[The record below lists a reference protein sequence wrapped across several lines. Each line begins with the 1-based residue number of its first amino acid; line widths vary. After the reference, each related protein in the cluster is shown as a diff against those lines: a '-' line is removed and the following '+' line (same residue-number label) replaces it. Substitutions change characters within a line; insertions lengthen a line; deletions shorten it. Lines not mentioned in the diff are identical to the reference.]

1 MSFIRGGETIT
12 IKRRSEAGVDDYG
25 NQTYTTTTITVKDAL
40 IAFGATSEPIDA
52 ERDAVDAKITAYLP
66 SGTVIQE
73 GDVFTIRN
81 SSWVKDGTPE
91 TWTNP
96 FTSFE
101 SGVVVQLRKRNG

>member
-25 NQTYTTTTITVKDAL
+25 NQTYTTTTVTVKQAL
-40 IAFGATSEPIDA
+40 IAFGGSAEPIDA
-52 ERDAVDAKITAYLP
+52 EREALDAKITAYLP
-66 SGTVIQE
+66 SGTVIEE
-73 GDVFTIRN
+73 GDVFIIRN
-81 SSWVKDGTPE
+81 SSWVKDGNPLS
-91 TWTNP
+91 WTNP